1 MASNAF
7 FMSRLTLGVVL
18 FLNVLVLLEISKD

>member
-7 FMSRLTLGVVL
+7 FMSRLTLCVVL